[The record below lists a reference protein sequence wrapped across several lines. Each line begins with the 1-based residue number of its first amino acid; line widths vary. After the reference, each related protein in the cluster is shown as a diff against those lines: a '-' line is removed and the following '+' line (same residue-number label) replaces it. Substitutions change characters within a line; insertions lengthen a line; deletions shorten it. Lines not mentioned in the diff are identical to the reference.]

1 MSQDFKV
8 TTELV
13 YEPAHNWSFL
23 NKTET
28 LNEDLEVIESTEVV
42 TGEKAFS
49 LKAMDLLDRYQNWLE
64 SERVRRINLAKSM
77 LYEVGVS

>member
-8 TTELV
+8 TTELIF
-13 YEPAHNWSFL
+13 EPAHNWSCL

-28 LNEDLEVIESTEVV
+28 LNEDLEVVEGTEIV
-42 TGEKAFS
+42 TGALAFS
-49 LKAMDLLDRYQNWLE
+49 LKAMDLLDRYQMWLE

>member
-1 MSQDFKV
+1 MSQAFKV

-28 LNEDLEVIESTEVV
+28 LNEDLEVIEGTEVV

-49 LKAMDLLDRYQNWLE
+49 LKAIDLIARYQVWLE
-64 SERVRRINLAKSM
+64 SERLRRIALAKRM
-77 LYEVGVS
+77 LYDAGVS